1 MACSKFAAVAFDT
14 VPESIKVGEKTGK
27 PVEVE
32 NARLAELW
40 PLVRA
45 ALPLE
50 ACPLRSGSVT
60 ACGDAVQL
68 VAFCA
73 KRNGA
78 PNTLNPKT
86 GSAAV
91 KPHHISTFTRA
102 IIVPQDRMQGN
113 FNLRYLCGILL
124 LTIEINRAYGIVW

>member
-27 PVEVE
+27 PVELE

-60 ACGDAVQL
+60 ARGDAVHL
-68 VAFCA
+68 SHSVRKGTALRIRSIPKPGPPRSSPITF
-73 KRNGA
+73 KPSHA
-78 PNTLNPKT
+78 P
-86 GSAAV
+86 
-91 KPHHISTFTRA
+91 
-102 IIVPQDRMQGN
+102 
-113 FNLRYLCGILL
+113 
-124 LTIEINRAYGIVW
+124 

>member
-1 MACSKFAAVAFDT
+1 M
-14 VPESIKVGEKTGK
+14 VGGKTGK
-27 PVEVE
+27 PVELE

-45 ALPLE
+45 ALPLA
-50 ACPLRSGSVT
+50 ACPLRSGSVS
-60 ACGDAVQL
+60 ACGDAGEL

-73 KRNGA
+73 KRNGT
-78 PNTLNPKT
+78 PNTLNPNT

-91 KPHHISTFTRA
+91 TPHHISTVTRA

-113 FNLRYLCGILL
+113 FTLRYLCGILL
-124 LTIEINRAYGIVW
+124 LTIEINRAYGIGW